1 MQLLHSQGIEP
12 EVVHYLEN
20 PPHAD
25 TLKELTGQLGC
36 SIHTIIR
43 TGEDLY
49 VELNLANRNLSEDDL
64 IQVVA
69 DNPRLLERP
78 IVIHHGRAAVGRPP
92 ENILSIL

>member
-1 MQLLHSQGIEP
+1 MQLLRNRGIEP

-20 PPHAD
+20 PPHAGA
-25 TLKELTGQLGC
+25 LKELTGQLGC
-36 SIHTIIR
+36 SIHDIIR

-49 VELNLANRNLSEDDL
+49 VELNLANRNLSENDL
-64 IQVVA
+64 IQVVV

-78 IVIHHGRAAVGRPP
+78 IVVHNGRAAVGRPP